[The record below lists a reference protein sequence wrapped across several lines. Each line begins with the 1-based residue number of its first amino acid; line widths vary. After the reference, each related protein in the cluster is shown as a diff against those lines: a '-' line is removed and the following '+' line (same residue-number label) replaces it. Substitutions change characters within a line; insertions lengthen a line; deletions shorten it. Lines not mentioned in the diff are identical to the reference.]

1 VTKPRLIRNN
11 AWDNVALVESMT
23 CPKCQSEMHAQSRAG
38 VTFAQCTKCDGI
50 FLDRTDR
57 FELIEQENDW
67 HTTRAPGTA
76 PLPRITPD
84 MAAPPKPPNER
95 PSRSFIDAL
104 FG

>member
-1 VTKPRLIRNN
+1 VTKPRLDRAT

-23 CPKCQSEMHAQSRAG
+23 CPKCQSEMQAQSRAG

-50 FLDRTDR
+50 FLDRSDR

-67 HTTRAPGTA
+67 HTQRAPGTA

-84 MAAPPKPPNER
+84 MAAPPKPMPER
-95 PSRSFIDAL
+95 PSRSFIDAM

>member
-1 VTKPRLIRNN
+1 
-11 AWDNVALVESMT
+11 MT
-23 CPKCQSEMHAQSRAG
+23 CPKCQSEMQEQSRAG

-50 FLDRTDR
+50 FLDRSER

-67 HTTRAPGTA
+67 HTKTAPGTA

-84 MAAPPKPPNER
+84 MAAPPVPAPER
-95 PSRSFIDAL
+95 HSRSFIDAL

>member
-1 VTKPRLIRNN
+1 
-11 AWDNVALVESMT
+11 VESMT
-23 CPKCQSEMHAQSRAG
+23 CPKCQSEMQEQSRAG

-50 FLDRTDR
+50 FLDRSDR

-67 HTTRAPGTA
+67 HTKQAPGTA

-84 MAAPPKPPNER
+84 MAAPPTPNPQR
-95 PSRSFIDAL
+95 HSRSFLDAL